1 MHHAVNCYQTPTRF
15 ERMRLLRYKE
25 NPYIQKYKMK
35 RSAPGT
41 CANALRRGIERV
53 KKRRSKQQHTHDV
66 RTRANAHREYT
77 LTFFFIPSP
86 SLFLSSL
93 LLHTLQSVMKEKA
106 GSFGM
111 GRRRRSEQN
120 KQTSRSS
127 TAGRR
132 HRPRIF
138 NKGDTHTHTH

>member
-1 MHHAVNCYQTPTRF
+1 MYAHAQTHT
-15 ERMRLLRYKE
+15 E
-25 NPYIQKYKMK
+25 N
-35 RSAPGT
+35 
-41 CANALRRGIERV
+41 
-53 KKRRSKQQHTHDV
+53 
-66 RTRANAHREYT
+66 T
-77 LTFFFIPSP
+77 LSQFFFIPSP

-111 GRRRRSEQN
+111 GRMSEQN

-138 NKGDTHTHTH
+138 NKGDSHTHTLISTGKKRAEK